1 MWYNI
6 KIILNGNEGNERC
19 KYLWTMQLLKHVKQ
33 LLIYEI
39 ESNNNRLI

>member
-19 KYLWTMQLLKHVKQ
+19 KYLSDAIIKTCKTIINLWDR
-33 LLIYEI
+33 E
-39 ESNNNRLI
+39 